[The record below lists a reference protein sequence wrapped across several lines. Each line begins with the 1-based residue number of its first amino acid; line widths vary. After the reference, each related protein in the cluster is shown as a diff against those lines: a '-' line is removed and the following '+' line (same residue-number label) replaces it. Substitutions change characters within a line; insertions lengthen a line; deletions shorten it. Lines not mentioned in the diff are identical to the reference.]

1 MSSKPNRSGI
11 KFTSVLLA
19 SIPFACVISLFLAF
33 VYGNFYSFV
42 GKETYS
48 PDVTVRGPYGD
59 SFGPLTS
66 LFSGLGFAGVV
77 VTLILQRQQL
87 NRREDEWHAEVEERR
102 SLFNLDAAKR
112 AYKQAIELLSDQ
124 VNDRDLWY
132 RAARLVEQANHLAR
146 DITVTNHKIDLEISQ
161 VEYRAFFEDLFNGKS
176 ASYFYGGYDGES
188 LDEAARLS
196 SVSISSGGHS
206 ALEESSM
213 HILWMAAQWPDEFEY
228 ITEKALAEYNWE
240 QGMTKPPG
248 FSAFLA
254 HAKVFV
260 SEKGIVKKR
269 TSPEGYSNWPRDH

>member
-1 MSSKPNRSGI
+1 MSSKVNRNGI
-11 KFTSVLLA
+11 KLTAVLLA
-19 SIPFACVISLFLAF
+19 SIPFLCVISLFLAF

-42 GKETYS
+42 GKETYLTEVS
-48 PDVTVRGPYGD
+48 ARGPYGD

-77 VTLILQRQQL
+77 VTLLLQQQQL

-112 AYKQAIELLSDQ
+112 AYEQAIELLREH
-124 VNDRDLWY
+124 VNNRDLWY
-132 RAARLVEQANHLAR
+132 RTARLVEQANHLAR

-176 ASYFYGGYDGES
+176 ASYFYGGYEGDS

-196 SVSISSGGHS
+196 SVSIANGGHS

-213 HILWMAAQWPDEFEY
+213 HILWMAAQWSDEFEY
-228 ITEKALAEYNWE
+228 ITAKALAEYNWE

-248 FSAFLA
+248 LSAFLA
-254 HAKVFV
+254 HAKLFV
-260 SEKGIVKKR
+260 SENGIVKKR
-269 TSPEGYSNWPRDH
+269 TPPVGYYNWPGER